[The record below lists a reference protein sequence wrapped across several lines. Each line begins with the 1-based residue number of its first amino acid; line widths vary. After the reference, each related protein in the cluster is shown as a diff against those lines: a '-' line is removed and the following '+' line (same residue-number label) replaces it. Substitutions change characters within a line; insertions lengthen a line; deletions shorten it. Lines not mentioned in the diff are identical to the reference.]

1 MRPVYIRREP
11 FAYYVLR
18 QLWHNERLKDWIAL
32 AAVGIWLGTLPF
44 VGATT

>member
-11 FAYYVLR
+11 AMYYLLR
-18 QLWHNERLKDWIAL
+18 QLWHNERWKDWIAV
-32 AAVGIWLGTLPF
+32 AAVAIWLGTLLF